1 MPHKRRTATQR
12 LLTGPFAPPTS
23 FSRGRVSPR
32 ERFLKAQVEMLSREM
47 QSHRLESDEGRE
59 LLERLSTSKLP
70 AHVSAQIRRDIDKL
84 RFMGPGSLEHAE
96 LRAHVE
102 WVLGLPW
109 GPHTG
114 ETFDLDHVQRV
125 LDQEHYGQVK
135 AKERILE
142 YLAVLRLRRDAPS
155 PILCLVGPPG
165 TGKSSLARAVAKA
178 LGRQF
183 VCLSVAGVKDEAEIR
198 GRRRPH
204 AAAQPGLILETL
216 RNIGTD
222 HPVFEVDDIDKLGHD
237 GNSTDP
243 TGALLDV
250 VDTER
255 NQAFVDHYLEVP
267 YDLSHILF
275 ILTANVLEMVPESL
289 VDRLEVIEIPGYT
302 EGEKHAIV
310 NTHLLKVAL
319 ERHGLRPGDI
329 LLTPDALTKLI
340 REYAL
345 EAGLRSLQ
353 RQIEAICRKCARRS
367 ARGEGG
373 PWALGAEDIE
383 SFLGPP
389 THIPEVAER
398 QPEVG
403 VATGLAWTPAGGDL
417 LTIESIRMPGGGRM
431 VATGQLGDVMRES
444 VQAAFSLVRCRA
456 DVLEIPL
463 DAFGEVDIHVHFPAG
478 GIPKDG
484 PSAGLTI
491 TLALASLFSNRPV
504 RHDVA
509 STGEVSL
516 RGKVLPVGGIRE
528 KVMAAHRTGIR
539 TVIMPRQNLK
549 SLADV
554 PESVRAEMTFIGVDT
569 LDEAFPHVLLPVESA
584 AAEEKSTEMKL
595 VAKRTSRRARK
606 RPAASGRAA
615 RSAKGGKNGKKAR
628 K

>member
-1 MPHKRRTATQR
+1 MAPKRSAARKPEQSGA
-12 LLTGPFAPPTS
+12 GAPPPS
-23 FSRGRVSPR
+23 HASEPRVSPR
-32 ERFLKAQVEMLSREM
+32 ERLLRSQLELMRREM
-47 QSHRLESDEGRE
+47 MHRWTEHDEANE
-59 LLERLSTSKLP
+59 LLERLATSKAP
-70 AHVSAQIRRDIDKL
+70 AHVAALIRREIEKL
-84 RFMGPGSLEHAE
+84 HYMGPGSHEHAE
-96 LRAHVE
+96 LRTHID

-109 GPHTG
+109 GPHMP

-125 LDQEHYGQVK
+125 LDEEHYGQAK

-183 VCLSVAGVKDEAEIR
+183 VCVPVAGVKDEAEIR

-204 AAAQPGLILETL
+204 TAAQPGLILETL

-222 HPVFEVDDIDKLGHD
+222 RPVFEVDDIDKLGHD

-255 NQAFVDHYLEVP
+255 NQGFIDHYLEVP

-275 ILTANVLEMVPESL
+275 ILTANVLEMVPDSL

-302 EGEKHAIV
+302 EGEKHEILRG
-310 NTHLLKVAL
+310 HLLPDAL
-319 ERHGLRPGDI
+319 ERHGLNSGDI
-329 LLTPDALTKLI
+329 KLSSEAVTKVI

-345 EAGLRSLQ
+345 EAGLRTLQ

-367 ARGEGG
+367 ARGDVG
-373 PWALGAEDIE
+373 PWSLGPEDIE

-444 VQAAFSLVRCRA
+444 VQAAFSLVRSRA
-456 DVLEIPL
+456 DLLEIPL
-463 DAFGEVDIHVHFPAG
+463 EAFGEVDLHVHFPAG

-484 PSAGLTI
+484 PSAGITI

-528 KVMAAHRTGIR
+528 KVMAAHRTGIK
-539 TVIMPRQNLK
+539 TVIMPKQNLK
-549 SLADV
+549 NLADV
-554 PESVRAEMTFIGVDT
+554 PDSVRNEMVFIGVEN
-569 LDEAFPHVLLPVESA
+569 LDEAFPHALLPALVEE
-584 AAEEKSTEMKL
+584 AEEPQPEVRL
-595 VAKRTSRRARK
+595 VAKKTSRRARR
-606 RPAASGRAA
+606 RPASNQRAA
-615 RSAKGGKNGKKAR
+615 KSAKGTTRRAKR
-628 K
+628 